1 VNVDIPTYLSFF
13 SGIGGLDLA
22 VRLIAPEARCCGYV
36 EIEVPAVGILAARME
51 DGSLDAAPVW
61 SDIRTFP
68 TELYRGRVAGA
79 VFGFPCTDLSVAG
92 KQAGLEGG
100 TRSGLFYSAMRVVR
114 EVEYEVC
121 SVADG
126 IARGLDFTRH
136 DQFRGLGNMVV
147 PLSGALALLILLNRD
162 TER

>member
-1 VNVDIPTYLSFF
+1 MNVDIPTYLSFF

-22 VRLIAPEARCCGYV
+22 VRLVAPEARCCGYV

-68 TELYRGRVAGA
+68 TGLYRGRVAGA

-100 TRSGLFYSAMRVVR
+100 TRSGLFFEAMRVVR
-114 EVEYEVC
+114 
-121 SVADG
+121 
-126 IARGLDFTRH
+126 
-136 DQFRGLGNMVV
+136 MVV
-147 PLSGALALLILLNRD
+147 PQQGALALLVLLDR
-162 TER
+162 TEE